1 MSSLNFRELFKSN
14 DTASQKKVLF
24 FTNYFPPD
32 YAATGQ
38 LIDELTKTLRDKGLE
53 IRVFTG
59 QPGYAFQ
66 KAEAPRREI
75 VEEVEIRRTRAS
87 QLWPQ
92 RIRGK
97 AINGVIFF
105 MRAALHLL
113 RHPRGQNLVVTTTAP
128 PFLPLLAYLGYVFLR
143 LPYVV
148 IIYDLYPDIAI
159 ALGVVSRSN
168 PLIKLWQAGNRW
180 IWRKARG
187 IIVLTPA
194 MKQAIVDACPEVAGQ
209 VVVIHNWAD
218 GDYIVP
224 RPKQDNWFAEKYGL
238 ADKFTVLY
246 SGNMGRCHDL
256 TTIIQAA
263 QYLQEQPIQ
272 FVLIGDGA
280 QYATLRQEAK
290 RLGLTNILFLPYQD
304 KEVLPYSLTACDLSL
319 ISIADGMEK
328 LVAPSK
334 LYSTLAAGRPVA
346 AICSQ
351 QSFLRDIVTEA
362 KCGGSFTNGDG
373 LALAQFIAEL
383 DAQPEM
389 AKRMGQAARQYFS
402 THFTREIAANQY
414 LEVLKNASSTKSGK
428 LKIKN

>member
-1 MSSLNFRELFKSN
+1 MSDLNFAEVSKSK
-14 DTASQKKVLF
+14 DTATKTKVLF
-24 FTNYFPPD
+24 LTNYFPPD

-38 LIDELTKTLRDKGLE
+38 LIDELTKTLSEKGLE

-66 KAEAPRREI
+66 KAEAPRRET

-97 AINGVIFF
+97 AINGLIFF
-105 MRAALHLL
+105 VRAALHLL

-128 PFLPLLAYLGYVFLR
+128 PFLPALAYLGYFFLR
-143 LPYVV
+143 LPYVI

-159 ALGVVSRSN
+159 ALGVVSRTS
-168 PLIKLWQAGNRW
+168 PLIKLWQAANYW
-180 IWRKARG
+180 IWKNARS

-194 MKQAIVDACPEVAGQ
+194 MKEAIVDACPEVAKQ
-209 VVVIHNWAD
+209 VAIIHNWAD
-218 GDYIVP
+218 GDYIMP
-224 RPKQDNWFAEKYGL
+224 RPKQENWFAEKHDL
-238 ADKFTVLY
+238 VDKFTVLY

-256 TTIIQAA
+256 ITIIQAA

-280 QYATLRQEAK
+280 QYDSLRRGAK
-290 RLGLTNILFLPYQD
+290 QLGLTNILFLPYQD

-319 ISIADGMEK
+319 ISIAEGMEK

-334 LYSTLAAGRPVA
+334 LYSTLAVGRPVA
-346 AICSQ
+346 AICSEK
-351 QSFLRDIVTEA
+351 SFLRDIVAEA
-362 KCGGSFTNGDG
+362 ECGKSFANGDG
-373 LALAQFIAEL
+373 LALAQFITEL
-383 DAQPEM
+383 EAHPEM

-402 THFTREIAANQY
+402 THFTREIASNQY
-414 LEVLKNASSTKSGK
+414 LTVLQNASSSKPK
-428 LKIKN
+428 DI